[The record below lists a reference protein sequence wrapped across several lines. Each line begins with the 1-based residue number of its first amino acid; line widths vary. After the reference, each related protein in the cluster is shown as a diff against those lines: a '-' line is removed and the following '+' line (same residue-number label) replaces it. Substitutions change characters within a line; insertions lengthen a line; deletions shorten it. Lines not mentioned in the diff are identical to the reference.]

1 MQNFKK
7 HLSLTEHLRMTAR
20 NNHPEVFVGKGV
32 LKICSKFTGEHPCRS
47 AMSIKLQ
54 SKLIEITL
62 GHGCSPKNLQH
73 IFKTLFLKKTSG
85 RLLLD
90 CFFCLSVNFN
100 MFFRTLFLESTSRN
114 LLFYVQVAEFQP
126 PDTVKIISQVL
137 FKHVIQ
143 DREVAIPRFTRGC
156 YLINNF
162 DTFKLTGNSTTVS

>member
-20 NNHPEVFVGKGV
+20 SNHPEVFVGKGV

-62 GHGCSPKNLQH
+62 RHGCSPKNLQH